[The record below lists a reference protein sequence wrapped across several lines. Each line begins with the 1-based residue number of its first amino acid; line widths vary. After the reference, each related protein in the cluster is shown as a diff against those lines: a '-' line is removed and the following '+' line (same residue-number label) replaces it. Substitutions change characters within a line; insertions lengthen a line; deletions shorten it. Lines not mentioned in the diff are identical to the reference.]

1 MAIVQFRVEDDLKKE
16 ATLLFE
22 NLGLDLSSAMRMFLK
37 RSVACKGIPFPMVL
51 TEDAY
56 QAFEAAEIMGEA
68 QEISRRNGNSEMTLD
83 DINKEIALAR
93 AERKKRK

>member
-1 MAIVQFRVEDDLKKE
+1 
-16 ATLLFE
+16 
-22 NLGLDLSSAMRMFLK
+22 
-37 RSVACKGIPFPMVL
+37 MVL

-56 QAFEAAEIMGEA
+56 QAFEAVEIMGEA

-93 AERKKRK
+93 AERKNVNDVLSCNRY